1 MAKKKK
7 TIKEKVLA
15 LIPKLSEEEFEEV
28 AQFVELNHINFH
40 IDNLQREVKETR
52 YSKGQYTC
60 PFCHGTHVVK
70 NGTKKGLQR
79 YLCRHCH
86 KSFSDQTATPSC
98 HSKKSPKLWLQYLK
112 CMLSGYTIRE
122 CAVECKINIATA
134 FFWRH
139 KILDALTIAVG
150 AGDLEGLIEAD
161 ETFFR
166 YNRKGNFTKVRSYK
180 KGVRTSIGRTGKQAK
195 KRKRGL
201 SRDQVAVGTALDRLG
216 NLKMG
221 LICTGRLEYCALKRF
236 YEGHILANSTL
247 CTDSAHG
254 YSTLSEELHLNH
266 IKIESGKRKKDIYHI
281 QHINSLHSRLKAFM
295 SDFKGVATKHLQNY
309 LYWFKFIEIFKS
321 ERQSIKLERAYVLS
335 QANYTDC
342 SVEAI
347 RTRTPA
353 FV

>member
-1 MAKKKK
+1 
-7 TIKEKVLA
+7 
-15 LIPKLSEEEFEEV
+15 
-28 AQFVELNHINFH
+28 
-40 IDNLQREVKETR
+40 
-52 YSKGQYTC
+52 
-60 PFCHGTHVVK
+60 
-70 NGTKKGLQR
+70 
-79 YLCRHCH
+79 
-86 KSFSDQTATPSC
+86 
-98 HSKKSPKLWLQYLK
+98 
-112 CMLSGYTIRE
+112 MLSGYTIRKCAEE
-122 CAVECKINIATA
+122 CQINIATS

-139 KILDALTIAVG
+139 KILDALATAIG
-150 AGDLEGLIEAD
+150 IGDLEGLVEAD

-180 KGVRTSIGRTGKQAK
+180 KGVRTSTGRTTKQAK
-195 KRKRGL
+195 KKKRGL

-221 LICTGRLEYCALKRF
+221 LICTGRLQYPALKRF
-236 YEGHILANSTL
+236 YEGHISANSIL

-254 YSTLSEELHLNH
+254 YATLSDELHLNH

-281 QHINSLHSRLKAFM
+281 QHINSLHSRLKDFM

-321 ERQSIKLERAYVLS
+321 ERESIKIERAYVLS

-342 SVEAI
+342 SVASI
-347 RTRTPA
+347 RTRTAA

>member
-1 MAKKKK
+1 MS
-7 TIKEKVLA
+7 KE
-15 LIPKLSEEEFEEV
+15 LILRLLPKLNESELDEV
-28 AQFVELNHINFH
+28 IATIELSKFKSDLIK
-40 IDNLQREVKETR
+40 LRKEVQETR
-52 YSKGQYTC
+52 YSNGHFEC
-60 PFCHGTHVVK
+60 PICHGTHVVK
-70 NGTKKGLQR
+70 NGTRNGVQR
-79 YLCRHCH
+79 YLCRSCN
-86 KSFSDQTATPSC
+86 KPFSNQTSTPTAY
-98 HSKKSPKLWLQYLK
+98 SKKKAKVWIEYIGCMMAGYSIRK
-112 CMLSGYTIRE
+112 CAEI
-122 CAVECKINIATA
+122 CNINIATS

-139 KILDALTIAVG
+139 KILDALATAVG
-150 AGDLEGLIEAD
+150 VGDLEGLVEAD

-180 KGVRTSIGRTGKQAK
+180 KGVRTSTGRTTKQAK
-195 KRKRGL
+195 KKKRGL

-221 LICTGRLEYCALKRF
+221 LICTGRLQYPALKRF
-236 YEGHILANSTL
+236 YQGHISANSTL

-254 YSTLSEELHLNH
+254 YANLSEELHLNH

-309 LYWFKFIEIFKS
+309 LYWFKFIELFKS
-321 ERQSIKLERAYVLS
+321 ERESIKIERAYVLS

-342 SVEAI
+342 SVASI
-347 RTRTPA
+347 RTRTAA